1 MLKGLQDHPNLLK
14 NVYIYTHIHLP
25 KKKKHILTTIIKM
38 LSTLTWE
45 SHEFGFNKNKSNAT
59 LKTFSQ

>member
-1 MLKGLQDHPNLLK
+1 MLKGLQDHPDLLK
-14 NVYIYTHIHLP
+14 NVYIYTHIHLQR
-25 KKKKHILTTIIKM
+25 KKHILTTIIKM

-45 SHEFGFNKNKSNAT
+45 SHEFGFKKNKSNAT